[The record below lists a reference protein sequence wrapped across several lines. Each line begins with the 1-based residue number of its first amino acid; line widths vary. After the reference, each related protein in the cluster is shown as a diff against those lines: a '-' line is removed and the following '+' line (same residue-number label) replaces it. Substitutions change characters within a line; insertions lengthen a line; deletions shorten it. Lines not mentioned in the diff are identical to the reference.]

1 MSQNGYWDQNG
12 QWIAEAEHEA
22 QVDAAAE
29 VENTRHEM
37 ALEDPASVVEIASEK
52 AVKAIERSKTI
63 AGDAQV
69 LHMHLRSQKAANM
82 VGNVRHALT
91 DLMRRHNSTKLKT
104 ELGKMDDHWQALKHC
119 HGSMDSQ
126 RCRQMSRQALIG
138 MAHDARAAAA
148 AVDNVATLGRVVKR
162 RTYPILDL
170 LRMMGSGTA
179 NPPNF
184 APSPLPRTRTAAG
197 VHLGT
202 RSPFEDIELQSPAS
216 HGQNGYGGGDGGG
229 DPMMQ
234 GVSPIFALVNWPEA
248 DKQRRVWINAF
259 L

>member
-22 QVDAAAE
+22 QVDAVAE
-29 VENTRHEM
+29 AENTRFEM

-52 AVKAIERSKTI
+52 AGKAIERAKTI

-69 LHMHLRSQKAANM
+69 LHMHLRSQKTTNL
-82 VGNVRHALT
+82 VGNVRHALK
-91 DLMRRHNSTKLKT
+91 DLMRRNTSAKLKT
-104 ELGKMDDHWQALKHC
+104 QLGKMDDHWQVLKHC

-126 RCRQMSRQALIG
+126 RCRQMSRKALIG

-148 AVDNVATLGRVVKR
+148 AVDHVAALGRVVKR

-170 LRMMGSGTA
+170 LRMMGTGTA
-179 NPPNF
+179 NPPDL
-184 APSPLPRTRTAAG
+184 APSPWPSQRTADQPLG
-197 VHLGT
+197 TGGT
-202 RSPFEDIELQSPAS
+202 RSPFEDIELQSPS
-216 HGQNGYGGGDGGG
+216 HGQNGYGGFGGE
-229 DPMMQ
+229 PMVQ
-234 GVSPIFALVNWPEA
+234 GVSPIFAWVNRPEA